1 MCSNNSKDKL
11 YDIVF
16 GQGKAQADSDG
27 DNTLFSI
34 FNDDAEAASATF
46 SRNDTSVSSLE
57 EKYSN
62 RVNIRIEN
70 ID

>member
-1 MCSNNSKDKL
+1 MCNNNSSDDL
-11 YDIVF
+11 FDLVF
-16 GQGKAQADSDG
+16 GQ
-27 DNTLFSI
+27 DNTHPDNDDEDSLFSI
-34 FNDDAEAASATF
+34 INDGAEMVTVRLSPH
-46 SRNDTSVSSLE
+46 DTSLSSLE